1 MTSAWELLMDLT
13 DPKYVA
19 AEVDVY
25 WAVQAAV
32 NVPDLLNRYGSRIE
46 MLHVKDGNAPYGG
59 GDQTA
64 VGKGSI
70 DWDPTFAAAK
80 DRVRWYHV
88 EIDPPSTYG
97 SGYNNI
103 DTGTWKNFLA
113 DSINAIRSEIDH
125 PGIRAFPTIFPTQ
138 AGATIGGGQ
147 EVVIKNTGSAPLVVN
162 GIRTRGGD
170 YGSAGDFLV
179 AEEDCTAQPV
189 PVNGTCKVLVRFA
202 PARENAKSVG
212 QLIVDSNTNKP
223 AQWAWL
229 AGTSGP
235 FSTGPQGPIGPRGP
249 QGPTGPQG
257 PAGQDGQDGQ
267 DGATGPQG
275 PAGVSG
281 SGGTPGPQGPAGPAG
296 PKGDKGDPGA
306 TPRVKVSCK
315 LVNKRRSVSC
325 KVKPVGGESR
335 RLTATVRAAGK
346 KAKATRRGRTVKVT
360 LNAQRRLSRSTT
372 IRVNVRS
379 GNASTL
385 FALGA
390 R

>member
-1 MTSAWELLMDLT
+1 MDLT
-13 DPKYVA
+13 DPKYVT

-25 WAVQAAV
+25 WAVQGGV
-32 NVPDLLNRYGSRIE
+32 DVPDLLNRYGSRIE
-46 MLHVKDGNAPYGG
+46 MLHVKDGKAPWT
-59 GDQTA
+59 DKEQTA
-64 VGKGSI
+64 VGAGDI
-70 DWDPTFAAAK
+70 NWDPIFAAAK

-88 EIDPPSTYG
+88 EIDPPG
-97 SGYNNI
+97 SYTLEEFNDGK
-103 DTGTWKNFLA
+103 WKNFLV

-125 PGIRAFPTIFPTQ
+125 PGIRAYPTIFPTQ
-138 AGATIGGGQ
+138 AGATISGVK
-147 EVVIKNTGSAPLVVN
+147 EVAIKNTGTAPLQVEA
-162 GIRTRGGD
+162 IRTRGGD

-189 PVNGTCKVLVRFA
+189 PVNGTCNALVRFA

-229 AGTSGP
+229 AGASGP
-235 FSTGPQGPIGPRGP
+235 FSTGPQGPTGPRGP

-257 PAGQDGQDGQ
+257 PAGKNGQ
-267 DGATGPQG
+267 DGAPGPQGEPG
-275 PAGVSG
+275 PAGVGG
-281 SGGTPGPQGPAGPAG
+281 SGGTPG
-296 PKGDKGDPGA
+296 PKGDKGDPGVA
-306 TPRVKVSCK
+306 PRVKVSCK
-315 LVNKRRSVSC
+315 LVNKRRSVNC

-346 KAKATRRGRTVKVT
+346 HARATRKGHTVRVT
-360 LNAQRRLSRSTT
+360 LHADRRLTHRTT
-372 IRVNVRS
+372 VRVNVRS